1 MDSDGKKE
9 IPKWYYDKLE
19 ELGML
24 PDISTRYANE
34 GKSDYSTHFIQ
45 PWSIWLDYPKL
56 TSFDHDIIKRVLR
69 EKDEA
74 GMTYED
80 ARIMD
85 YRKIIHIAQERIRQL
100 VVQKARKDLDAQHE
114 QWQKQVLNDLDNAG
128 E

>member
-9 IPKWYYDKLE
+9 IPEWYYDKLE

-24 PDISTRYANE
+24 PDTSTRCANE

-45 PWSIWLDYPKL
+45 AWSIWLDYPKL
-56 TSFDHDIIKRVLR
+56 TPFDHDIIKRVLR

-85 YRKIIHIAQERIRQL
+85 YRKIIHTAQERIRQL
-100 VVQKARKDLDAQHE
+100 TVQKARKSLSTNL
-114 QWQKQVLNDLDNAG
+114 WQEQVLNDLDNAG
-128 E
+128 K